1 MTDEDAFKTA
11 KEFAAQEG
19 VLIGISS
26 GAAVFA
32 ALELAKKVGK
42 GKKIL
47 AIAPD
52 GGEKYISMG
61 LYD

>member
-26 GAAVFA
+26 GAALFA

>member
-26 GAAVFA
+26 WAAVFA

-61 LYD
+61 IYG

>member
-11 KEFAAQEG
+11 KDFAAQEG

-42 GKKIL
+42 GKKNSCYCSRWRRKI
-47 AIAPD
+47 
-52 GGEKYISMG
+52 YING
-61 LYD
+61 FI

>member
-1 MTDEDAFKTA
+1 MTDEDAFNTA

-26 GAAVFA
+26 GAALFA